1 MMRVLKA
8 YREAY
13 SGLPPAMWML
23 AGVLFINRCGTMVLA
38 FLVLYLTGERGF
50 SEGQAGGV
58 LSMYGLGAILGVM
71 LGGWLTDR
79 IGFVAVMVGSLFTSG
94 LAFVGYGF
102 LESSL
107 ALHVGAV
114 VLGLL
119 AESFRPANGA
129 AVAAL
134 APPELRAR
142 AFGLNRLALNLGWTV
157 APLLA
162 GFLAAVDFGWL
173 FWADGATCIVAGIML
188 AYWLPKHAGSG
199 RGNTSKSTADRS
211 PWRDALFMGVFFFM
225 MLQMLVF
232 FQIHSTFSLVLRDE
246 RGFSM
251 PSIGALFMIN
261 TVLIVVFEM
270 PLVRHIERR
279 SPLHVMGLAALCVG
293 LGFGLMPLSGS
304 PLWVVSL
311 VVLWTLGEMLFA
323 PMGMAWVAGRATEAN
338 RGAYMAAFAMA
349 FSISVALAPLWGT
362 HVLQV
367 YGSGVLWGSCLAM
380 GLLSAVGFLGLARK
394 SKRTC

>member
-1 MMRVLKA
+1 MLRIVKT

-13 SGLPPAMWML
+13 SGLPAAMWLL

-50 SEGQAGGV
+50 SEMQAGGV

-79 IGFVAVMVGSLFTSG
+79 LGFVVVMVGSLLASG

-107 ALHVGAV
+107 ALHAGAV
-114 VLGLL
+114 LLGIL

-129 AVAAL
+129 AVAVL
-134 APPELRAR
+134 APQEVRAR

-162 GFLAAVDFGWL
+162 GFLAQVDFAFL
-173 FWADGATCIVAGIML
+173 FWADGGTCIVAGLVL
-188 AYWLPKHAGSG
+188 AYWLPRHTSSG
-199 RGNTSKSTADRS
+199 RGRASKAASERS
-211 PWRDALFMGVFFFM
+211 PWRDALFLGVFLFM

-246 RGFSM
+246 YGLSM
-251 PSIGALFMIN
+251 PAIGALFMVN
-261 TVLIVVFEM
+261 TVLIVLFEM
-270 PLVRHIERR
+270 PLVKRIEHR
-279 SPLHVMGLAALCVG
+279 SPLHVMGLAALFVG
-293 LGFGLMPLSGS
+293 LGFGLMPISGS
-304 PLWVVSL
+304 LLWVVFL
-311 VVLWTLGEMLFA
+311 VVLWTIGEMLFA
-323 PMGMAWVAGRATEAN
+323 PMGMAWVASRASDAN

-362 HVLQV
+362 WVLEA
-367 YGSGVLWGSCLAM
+367 YGSGVLWGTCLGM
-380 GLLSAVGFLGLARK
+380 GVVAAAGFWGLASYSR
-394 SKRTC
+394 RTC